1 MKKEKTQNY
10 HKFLMEELKSG
21 EMAAEYLT
29 AAIEENNGQIFI
41 TAVKNILEAKGICQA
56 SDLTQTEL
64 AEKLGIS
71 ATVLSKISKNGVR
84 QITVGTLDKIADALD
99 MELIIK
105 LKPKKA
111 A

>member
-1 MKKEKTQNY
+1 MKQDKTKNY

-21 EMAAEYLT
+21 KLAAEYLT
-29 AAIEENNGQIFI
+29 AAIEENSGQVFLM
-41 TAVKNILEAKGICQA
+41 AVKNILEAKGICQA

-71 ATVLSKISKNGVR
+71 ATVLSKIIKNGVR

-99 MELIIK
+99 MELIMK